1 MPKDIVRTALWRI
14 ETAGEQPLSVAEIAK
29 AAGVSVFHLT
39 RSFAA
44 ITGIPPA
51 RYLRMRRLTQAAHRL
66 ARGGEPIVEIAL
78 GAGYG
83 SQEAF
88 TRAFS
93 TAFGVTP
100 AAVGRGAPI
109 PPHLLQ
115 ESITMPNTDN
125 TTRLTPPRFETMEAR
140 QIIGLSTR
148 YSFETNGGI
157 PAQWVEF
164 FTRAEA
170 AGLPLTGESFGVCH
184 DMAEDGTFGYL
195 AGVEAQ
201 GRLAP
206 EGFARV
212 TIPDGCFAVFTHRGP
227 AATLRDTVGA
237 IWNSYLP
244 QAAFR
249 ITGAPDF
256 ELYPAGYDPTDP
268 KGRVEIWVPVE
279 MAEREPASV
288 SAVTPAAR

>member
-1 MPKDIVRTALWRI
+1 MPKDIVRTALWWI
-14 ETAGEQPLSVAEIAK
+14 ETSGDRPITVAEIAE

-88 TRAFS
+88 TRAFT

-100 AAVGRGAPI
+100 AAVARGAPI
-109 PPHLLQ
+109 PPRLLQ
-115 ESITMPNTDN
+115 ESITMPETETNPP
-125 TTRLTPPRFETMEAR
+125 LMPPRFETTEAR
-140 QIIGLSTR
+140 QIVGLSAR
-148 YSFETNGGI
+148 YNFETNGAI

-170 AGLPLTGESFGVCH
+170 AGLPLTAESFGVCH
-184 DMAEDGTFGYL
+184 DMAEDGTFAYL

-201 GRLAP
+201 GRVTP
-206 EGFARV
+206 EGFARI
-212 TIPDGCFAVFTHRGP
+212 TIPTGRYAVFTHRGP

-244 QAAFR
+244 QAYFK
-249 ITGAPDF
+249 ITGKPDF

-268 KGRVEIWVPVE
+268 EGRVEIWVPVE
-279 MAEREPASV
+279 MV
-288 SAVTPAAR
+288 

>member
-1 MPKDIVRTALWRI
+1 MPKDTVRTALWWI
-14 ETAGEQPLSVAEIAK
+14 ETAGEQPLSVAEIAG
-29 AAGVSVFHLT
+29 AAGVSVFHPT

-44 ITGIPPA
+44 VTGIPPA

-88 TRAFS
+88 TRAFT
-93 TAFGVTP
+93 TAFGLTP
-100 AAVGRGAPI
+100 AAVGRGATI
-109 PPHLLQ
+109 PPHHLQ
-115 ESITMPNTDN
+115 ESITMPNTDAIPS
-125 TTRLTPPRFETMEAR
+125 LTPPRLETMNAR
-140 QIIGLSTR
+140 EIIGLSAH

-164 FTRAEA
+164 FNRAEA

-201 GRLAP
+201 GRLTP
-206 EGFARV
+206 DGFARV
-212 TIPDGCFAVFTHRGP
+212 TIAEGRVAVFTHRGP
-227 AATLRDTVGA
+227 AASLRDTVGA
-237 IWNSYLP
+237 IWNSYIP
-244 QAAFR
+244 QAAFK

-256 ELYPAGYDPTDP
+256 ELYPAGCDPTDP
-268 KGRVEIWVPVE
+268 EGHVEIWVPVAISDSD
-279 MAEREPASV
+279 MTAV
-288 SAVTPAAR
+288 SAQPAT